1 MNRNNL
7 KNIAVISMLIDHI
20 GLFICNNN
28 LLFRC
33 IGRISFPIFAFFIAE
48 GLIYTSNRRKYI
60 SKLSLFAVISQIP
73 YSLLAGFKFNV
84 LFTFLLAIAVISVIE
99 KLKDSKSLLIL
110 YASVIMV
117 CLVVLDGLGIIDY
130 GVLGVLL
137 VVILYYVRSKNTRLC
152 LASIILLI
160 MTIKICLITPAIS
173 SIIQIFSLVSIPLL
187 MTYDGSQSRNNYKYF
202 FYIFYP
208 SHLMIIYLLLLFI

>member
-130 GVLGVLL
+130 
-137 VVILYYVRSKNTRLC
+137 
-152 LASIILLI
+152 
-160 MTIKICLITPAIS
+160 
-173 SIIQIFSLVSIPLL
+173 
-187 MTYDGSQSRNNYKYF
+187 
-202 FYIFYP
+202 
-208 SHLMIIYLLLLFI
+208 